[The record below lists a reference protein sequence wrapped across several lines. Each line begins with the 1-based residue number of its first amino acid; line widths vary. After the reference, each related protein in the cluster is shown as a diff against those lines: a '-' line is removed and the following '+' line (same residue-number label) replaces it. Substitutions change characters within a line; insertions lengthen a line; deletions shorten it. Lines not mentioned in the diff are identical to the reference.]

1 MRRLRVER
9 EGEQADEGIE
19 AHALRLSLCA
29 QRSNPASKWL
39 SFPVRTPKSYRNAP
53 NSQMRLSHLA
63 DYAVVLM
70 TAAARRPA
78 AARLSATELACE
90 TGVPLPTAQKLMG
103 QLAACGLL
111 RSVRGAG
118 GGFSLAKGASQISL
132 ADIVE
137 AVEGPI
143 AMTVC
148 SGHEGPSDCALDAHC
163 RVKPHMGV
171 VGNAVRGALGAVS
184 LEALSGPASAARGLA
199 R

>member
-1 MRRLRVER
+1 
-9 EGEQADEGIE
+9 
-19 AHALRLSLCA
+19 
-29 QRSNPASKWL
+29 
-39 SFPVRTPKSYRNAP
+39 
-53 NSQMRLSHLA
+53 MRLSHLA

-78 AARLSATELACE
+78 AARLSATELSAE

-111 RSVRGAG
+111 HSHRGAG
-118 GGFSLAKGASQISL
+118 GGFVLAKSAEAISL

-148 SGHEGPSDCALDAHC
+148 SGQEGPSDCALDAHC

-184 LEALSGPASAARGLA
+184 LTSLCGPASAGGLA

>member
-1 MRRLRVER
+1 
-9 EGEQADEGIE
+9 
-19 AHALRLSLCA
+19 
-29 QRSNPASKWL
+29 
-39 SFPVRTPKSYRNAP
+39 
-53 NSQMRLSHLA
+53 MRLSHLA

-70 TAAARRPA
+70 TAAARRPVG
-78 AARLSATELACE
+78 ARLSATELSAE

-103 QLAACGLL
+103 QLAGHGLL
-111 RSVRGAG
+111 SSVRGAG
-118 GGFSLAKGASQISL
+118 GGFTLARPAPEISL

-171 VGNAVRGALGAVS
+171 VGNAVRDALGAVTLES
-184 LEALSGPASAARGLA
+184 LALPLSLSKGERSHFDKLNVSASGAAR
-199 R
+199 

>member
-1 MRRLRVER
+1 
-9 EGEQADEGIE
+9 
-19 AHALRLSLCA
+19 
-29 QRSNPASKWL
+29 
-39 SFPVRTPKSYRNAP
+39 
-53 NSQMRLSHLA
+53 HLA

-78 AARLSATELACE
+78 GARLSATELSSE

-103 QLAACGLL
+103 QLAGCGLL
-111 RSVRGAG
+111 SSARGAA
-118 GGFSLAKGASQISL
+118 GGFSLARASNEISL

-148 SGHEGPSDCALDAHC
+148 SGNEGPSDCALDAHC
-163 RVKPHMGV
+163 RIKPHMGV
-171 VGNAVRGALGAVS
+171 VGSAVRGALGAVS
-184 LEALSGPASAARGLA
+184 LTELA

>member
-1 MRRLRVER
+1 
-9 EGEQADEGIE
+9 
-19 AHALRLSLCA
+19 
-29 QRSNPASKWL
+29 
-39 SFPVRTPKSYRNAP
+39 
-53 NSQMRLSHLA
+53 MRLSHLA

-78 AARLSATELACE
+78 GARLSATELAGD

-111 RSVRGAG
+111 SSARGAA
-118 GGFSLAKGASQISL
+118 GGFALARPANKISL

-143 AMTVC
+143 ALTMC
-148 SGHEGPSDCALDAHC
+148 SDSNNHECILDAHC
-163 RVKPHMGV
+163 RVKPLIGV

-184 LEALSGPASAARGLA
+184 LTELA
-199 R
+199 Q

>member
-1 MRRLRVER
+1 MRR
-9 EGEQADEGIE
+9 
-19 AHALRLSLCA
+19 
-29 QRSNPASKWL
+29 
-39 SFPVRTPKSYRNAP
+39 T
-53 NSQMRLSHLA
+53 HLA

-78 AARLSATELACE
+78 AARLSATELAGE
-90 TGVPLPTAQKLMG
+90 TGVPLPTTQKLMG
-103 QLAACGLL
+103 QHAASGLL
-111 RSVRGAG
+111 LSARGVG
-118 GGFSLAKGASQISL
+118 GGFALARPAKDISL

-143 AMTVC
+143 AMSAC
-148 SGHEGPSDCALDAHC
+148 SDGKFDCALDAHC

-184 LEALSGPASAARGLA
+184 LTELA

>member
-1 MRRLRVER
+1 
-9 EGEQADEGIE
+9 
-19 AHALRLSLCA
+19 
-29 QRSNPASKWL
+29 
-39 SFPVRTPKSYRNAP
+39 
-53 NSQMRLSHLA
+53 MRLSHLA

-70 TAAARRPA
+70 TAASRRPA
-78 AARLSATELACE
+78 GARLSATELSGE

-103 QLAACGLL
+103 QLATAGLL
-111 RSVRGAG
+111 SSSRGAA
-118 GGFSLAKGASQISL
+118 GGFALSRAATEISL

-148 SGHEGPSDCALDAHC
+148 SEGRTDCALDAHC

-184 LEALSGPASAARGLA
+184 LTELA

>member
-1 MRRLRVER
+1 
-9 EGEQADEGIE
+9 
-19 AHALRLSLCA
+19 
-29 QRSNPASKWL
+29 
-39 SFPVRTPKSYRNAP
+39 
-53 NSQMRLSHLA
+53 MRLSHLA

-70 TAAARRPA
+70 TAAARRKA
-78 AARLSATELACE
+78 GERLSATELASE

-103 QLAACGLL
+103 QLATAGLL
-111 RSVRGAG
+111 SSSRGAA
-118 GGFSLAKGASQISL
+118 GGFALSRPATDISL

-148 SGHEGPSDCALDAHC
+148 SEGRSDCALDAHC
-163 RVKPHMGV
+163 RVKPHMGI

-184 LEALSGPASAARGLA
+184 LTELA